1 MYERALKPG
10 KADGAH
16 ILSMY
21 ERAIKPGKAH
31 GAHILSM
38 YERALKA
45 GKAHGAHILCM
56 CGKAE
61 KRGVAYSAHILCMCE
76 RWKKEN
82 VMAEKPYNITVK
94 ELNERGSGSIPSE
107 LVPASQLIYSSPAT
121 LAFNSPG
128 ATGFG
133 VKRAGLA
140 VPGSVMLLVAPG
152 CCGRNTKLV
161 SEIPGYEDRFFFLL
175 MDESDIVNGDHVGRV
190 PEAVKEVVEYLDEKP
205 SVVMVCGTC
214 VDALLG
220 TDWDLVCRKA
230 EDASGVPVR
239 PCYMYALTR
248 EGRKPPMVLVR
259 KAIYSLLEP
268 AKRDPR
274 TVNLL
279 GYFAPLDD
287 DCELYS
293 LLKQAGVR
301 RINEISRCEDY
312 ESYLGMSKANFNI
325 VLNHEARTAA
335 ADMSSRLGMP
345 YVELTRLYQTDKIAN
360 QYRAFAEGIGA
371 EFDDRE
377 YREAAE
383 AAVREFTEKH
393 EGLRVAVG
401 EMSNANAFELAL
413 ALTRYGLEVPEIY
426 SSISKEDFVYI
437 RRLAELTPETRVFTN
452 LSPTMLNYDCGSAGA
467 DLTIGA
473 DAAFYSPDC
482 PNVPWN
488 GEKQPFGY
496 EAVRKLFAEMEA
508 AL

>member
-1 MYERALKPG
+1 MPDRP
-10 KADGAH
+10 
-16 ILSMY
+16 
-21 ERAIKPGKAH
+21 
-31 GAHILSM
+31 
-38 YERALKA
+38 
-45 GKAHGAHILCM
+45 
-56 CGKAE
+56 
-61 KRGVAYSAHILCMCE
+61 YS
-76 RWKKEN
+76 
-82 VMAEKPYNITVK
+82 ITVK
-94 ELNERGSGSIPSE
+94 ELNELGSGSIPPE

-161 SEIPGYEDRFFFLL
+161 SGIPGYEGRFFFLL
-175 MDESDIVNGDHVGRV
+175 MSESDIVNGDHVGRV
-190 PEAVKEVVEYLDEKP
+190 PEAVKEIVEYLNEKP

-220 TDWDLVCRKA
+220 TDWDRVCRMA
-230 EDASGVPVR
+230 EDLSGVPVR

-268 AKRDPR
+268 AKRDPG

-287 DCELYS
+287 DSELYS

-301 RINEISRCEDY
+301 RINEISRCRDY
-312 ESYLGMSKANFNI
+312 ESYLRMSEANFNL
-325 VLNHEARTAA
+325 VLNHEARFAA
-335 ADMSSRLGMP
+335 ADMSSGLGIP
-345 YVELTRLYQTDKIAN
+345 YVELTRLYQTDKIAS
-360 QYRAFAEGIGA
+360 QYRAFAESIGA

-377 YREAAE
+377 YRKAAE
-383 AAVREFTEKH
+383 EAVRAFTEKH
-393 EGLRVAVG
+393 PDARIAVG

-413 ALTRYGLEVPEIY
+413 ALTRYGLKVPEIY
-426 SSISKEDFVYI
+426 SSISGEDYVYI
-437 RRLAELTPETRVFTN
+437 RRLAELTPDTKLLTN
-452 LSPTMLNYDCGSAGA
+452 LSPTMINYDCGSAGA

-473 DAAFYSPDC
+473 DAAFYSPDV

-488 GEKQPFGY
+488 SESQPFGY
-496 EAVRKLFAEMEA
+496 EAVRRLFDEMEA
-508 AL
+508 AI

>member
-1 MYERALKPG
+1 M
-10 KADGAH
+10 
-16 ILSMY
+16 S
-21 ERAIKPGKAH
+21 
-31 GAHILSM
+31 
-38 YERALKA
+38 
-45 GKAHGAHILCM
+45 
-56 CGKAE
+56 
-61 KRGVAYSAHILCMCE
+61 
-76 RWKKEN
+76 KE
-82 VMAEKPYNITVK
+82 PYCITVK
-94 ELNERGSGSIPSE
+94 ELNDLGSRGIPDE
-107 LVPASQLIYSSPAT
+107 LVPAKQLIYSSPAT

-175 MDESDIVNGDHVGRV
+175 MDESDIVNGDHLSRV
-190 PEAVKEVVEYLDEKP
+190 PAAVREVVEYLDEKP

-220 TDWDLVCRKA
+220 TDWDRVCRKA
-230 EDASGVPVR
+230 EVSAGVPVR

-259 KAIYSLLEP
+259 KAIYSMLEP
-268 AKRDPR
+268 SRRDPR

-287 DCELYS
+287 DSELYD

-301 RINEISRCEDY
+301 RINEISRCEDF
-312 ESYLGMSKANFNI
+312 ESYLNMSKANFNI

-335 ADMSSRLGMP
+335 DDLADRLGIP
-345 YVELTRLYQTDKIAN
+345 YLELTRLYQIDKVAN
-360 QYRAFAEGIGA
+360 QYKAFAGSIGTSFDDTAYRAAAEEAVRAFI
-371 EFDDRE
+371 
-377 YREAAE
+377 
-383 AAVREFTEKH
+383 EKH
-393 EGLRVAVG
+393 GDARIAVG

-413 ALTRYGLEVPEIY
+413 ALTKYGLAVPEIY
-426 SSISKEDFVYI
+426 SNVAKEDYVYI
-437 RRLAELTPETRVFTN
+437 RHLAELTPNTKLFTN
-452 LSPTMLNYDCGSAGA
+452 LSPTMLYYDCSEAPT

-473 DAAFYSPDC
+473 DAAYYHPDS

-488 GEKQPFGY
+488 GESQPFGY
-496 EAVRKLFAEMEA
+496 EGIRRLFTEMSEA
-508 AL
+508 LK